1 MSADVQTLLQQ
12 AKELTSDE
20 RLELVRLIK
29 GLEHSLL
36 SEEDHE
42 TPDYVALFG
51 SGRGG
56 FATPDEADEFIRKER
71 DAWDN

>member
-12 AKELTSDE
+12 AKQLTSDE
-20 RLELVRLIK
+20 RLELIK
-29 GLEHSLL
+29 GLENSLL
-36 SEEDHE
+36 IEENHE
-42 TPDYVALFG
+42 KPDYLALFG
-51 SGRGG
+51 SGHGG